1 MVMDENPFDL
11 KGRNILITGAS
22 SGIGRQCAVTLSRMD
37 ANIILIAR
45 REDKLRETLS
55 LMKPGPHLFFPAD
68 VTDFKNLESIVA
80 DAVEKSG
87 RISGFIHCAGKE
99 VTLPLNML
107 NSKVYDDIFHVNV
120 FSAFELIR
128 LITNRKYIAPEASIV
143 LMASVIALAGNS
155 GISVYSATKGALVS
169 AVKSLA
175 VELAPR
181 KIRINCISPG
191 LIRTEMF
198 ESLYDKI
205 SPDVM
210 EKNIAQYPLGIGL
223 PEDVA
228 NACIYL
234 ISDASKWVTG
244 TNLVIDGGFT
254 AR

>member
-11 KGRNILITGAS
+11 KGRNIIITGAS
-22 SGIGRQCAVTLSRMD
+22 SGIGRQCAVTLSQMD
-37 ANIILIAR
+37 ASIILIAR
-45 REDKLRETLS
+45 REDKLRETIS

-80 DAVEKSG
+80 QAVENTG

-99 VTLPLNML
+99 ITIPLNML

-128 LITNRKYIAPEASIV
+128 IITNRKYIAPEASIV

-205 SPDVM
+205 SPDVI
-210 EKNIAQYPLGIGL
+210 EKNIAQYPLGIGV

-234 ISDASKWVTG
+234 LSDASKWVTG